1 MKKLISAGTIGI
13 FFLFTILLSS
23 CSPRTS
29 IVSSWTKPDV
39 PSVQYKKV
47 LVIGLMGSKDRP
59 LQEEVE
65 NSMMKALNAHGIN
78 AGSAYAEYGPKAFQG
93 LSEQEALKKISDKGY
108 DGTFT
113 IALLDRRKE
122 KRYTP
127 PSIGFAPYPYYG
139 FWGYYRHVYG
149 RIYEPGYYTVSTN
162 FILEANFYKLGAD
175 QLIYSAQTKTSAPDS
190 PQILATDFTN
200 TLIQDML
207 SKGLLKK

>member
-1 MKKLISAGTIGI
+1 MKKTMSAGTIGM
-13 FFLFTILLSS
+13 FFLLAILLSS

-29 IVSSWTKPDV
+29 IVSSWTKPDL
-39 PSVQYKKV
+39 PAAQYQKV

-93 LSEQEALKKISDKGY
+93 LTEKEALKKIRDKGY

-127 PSIGFAPYPYYG
+127 PSVGFAPYPSFG

-149 RIYEPGYYTVSTN
+149 RIYQPGYYTVSTN
-162 FILEANFYKLGAD
+162 FVLEANFYRLGAD
-175 QLIYSAQTKTSAPDS
+175 QLIYSAQTKTAAPDS

-200 TLIQDML
+200 TLVQDMI
-207 SKGLLKK
+207 SKGILKK

>member
-1 MKKLISAGTIGI
+1 MKKSMSTGIIGMV
-13 FFLFTILLSS
+13 FLFTILLTS

-29 IVSSWTKPDV
+29 IVSSWTKPEQ
-39 PSVQYKKV
+39 PSVQSQKV

-65 NSMMKALNAHGIN
+65 NSMVKALNAHGIN
-78 AGSAYAEYGPKAFQG
+78 AGSAYAEYGPKAFEG
-93 LSEQEALKKISDKGY
+93 LNEKDALKKIQDKGY

-122 KRYTP
+122 RRYTP

-139 FWGYYRHVYG
+139 FWGYYRHMYG
-149 RIYEPGYYTVSTN
+149 RIYEPGYYTLSTN
-162 FILEANFYKLGAD
+162 FILEANFYGLGAD
-175 QLIYSAQTKTSAPDS
+175 QLLYSAQTKTSAPDS
-190 PQILATDFTN
+190 PQILATEFTN
-200 TLIQDML
+200 VLIQDML

>member
-1 MKKLISAGTIGI
+1 MKKSMSVGTIGI
-13 FFLFTILLSS
+13 FFLLAILLSS

-39 PSVQYKKV
+39 TSVQYQKV

-122 KRYTP
+122 KKYTP
-127 PSIGFAPYPYYG
+127 PSFGFAPYPYYG

-200 TLIQDML
+200 ILIQDMF

>member
-1 MKKLISAGTIGI
+1 MSAGTIGI
-13 FFLFTILLSS
+13 FFLLPILLSS

-39 PSVQYKKV
+39 TAVQYQKV

-122 KRYTP
+122 KKYTP

-175 QLIYSAQTKTSAPDS
+175 QLVYSAQTKTSAPDS

-200 TLIQDML
+200 ILIQDML